1 MQLRWPGRNE
11 PGSVCST
18 DARERQR
25 QRGGEEGERF
35 KVAAKLLRRRRGNIL
50 GLIVERWG
58 TAGCARGF
66 EVLWRSSLAHK
77 APSLYL
83 AIHLSAP
90 HFKGRGRDVG
100 MANCAG
106 VNPNVVAGREH
117 CGATSAPIIRHT

>member
-1 MQLRWPGRNE
+1 MSPDQYAAQMP
-11 PGSVCST
+11 
-18 DARERQR
+18 ARERRR
-25 QRGGEEGERF
+25 QRGREKGERF

-58 TAGCARGF
+58 TAGCALGF

-83 AIHLSAP
+83 AIHLRASLQRE
-90 HFKGRGRDVG
+90 RGRDVG
-100 MANCAG
+100 TANCAG

-117 CGATSAPIIRHT
+117 CGATSAPVISHT